1 MGFKFRDPNENTY
14 TLLIILGIF
23 AMIFLAVFGYCYWK
37 NERRKD
43 REHADS
49 VGKKIRQNRDL
60 AK

>member
-49 VGKKIRQNRDL
+49 VGKKIR
-60 AK
+60 